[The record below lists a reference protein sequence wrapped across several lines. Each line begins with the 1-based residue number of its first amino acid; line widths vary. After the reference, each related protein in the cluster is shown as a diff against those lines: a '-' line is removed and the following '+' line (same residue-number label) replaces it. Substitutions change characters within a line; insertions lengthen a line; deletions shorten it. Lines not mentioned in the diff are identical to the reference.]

1 MSDYSVT
8 KMEVATKGKES
19 RDETLKKDNLSFV
32 DDEAGLLSLQKVLQ
46 QYHPR
51 LLLLTGAPAE
61 ERKHGF
67 TTTRIRLLNKHTA
80 KNGKQIFIIQRK
92 FYKRI

>member
-32 DDEAGLLSLQKVLQ
+32 DDEAGLLSLQ
-46 QYHPR
+46 
-51 LLLLTGAPAE
+51 
-61 ERKHGF
+61 
-67 TTTRIRLLNKHTA
+67 
-80 KNGKQIFIIQRK
+80 
-92 FYKRI
+92 